1 MIEESFW
8 LKMFPKTRLGKLERA
23 ADGLR
28 RGWNI
33 DMNLARELVDAALA
47 VAREPYMRPCGHAS
61 AMASDFCSEC
71 RRSVMQMHAETQKER
86 RHPRP

>member
-33 DMNLARELVDAALA
+33 DMNLARELVDAARLCPTSPA
-47 VAREPYMRPCGHAS
+47 CPKSRAAALKSGATAWCPAKPARRARE
-61 AMASDFCSEC
+61 
-71 RRSVMQMHAETQKER
+71 
-86 RHPRP
+86 